1 MRILL
6 AGRGPKIVEISSWLA
21 SKNRRLYVVTPDD
34 LNPAQL
40 PPHTRH
46 IRQDPSTID
55 LKREGVPLDA
65 DDVVIVIENDPQ
77 ALRACITNLRRQV
90 RTPDMAVIS
99 EAHQLRR
106 EFPELLFRSEANI
119 YRQEFHD
126 LLKRVNTRKKFQQM
140 QAIARNASRVLILLW
155 GNPDPDSIAS
165 SFALQ
170 HLLQEDARQILIAS
184 MGDITRPENQA
195 MVEFLRIPM
204 VKYEPSL
211 LIPGTAVFTVDA
223 QPSFFSD
230 GQITF
235 DVVIDHHPKGIP
247 AACRIKDVRPNYGS
261 TATILTEYFLHSRR
275 KIPRRVAT
283 ALFYGLK
290 TDTNNLTR
298 NVSEADIRAFRILKK
313 YADEN
318 LIRTIELSQM
328 PMAVLENF
336 GVAIAARKVVGSFL
350 FSYLGPLDNADI
362 AVYIADF
369 FMRLS
374 GINAVAVGCRLPEK
388 IVVIFR
394 SDGFRTD
401 VGKVAE
407 TTLQPYGT
415 AGGHRTMAR
424 AELPIPNVQTE
435 VPDLNDA
442 AVERWL
448 IQKLAAAVKPL
459 KRLLEQSTPQ

>member
-6 AGRGPKIVEISSWLA
+6 AGRGPKVLKIASWLA
-21 SKNRRLYVVTPDD
+21 SKNRRMYVVTPDE
-34 LNPAQL
+34 LTPAHL

-46 IRQDPSTID
+46 IRQDPATIE
-55 LKREGVPLDA
+55 LQREGIPLDA
-65 DDVVIVIENDPQ
+65 DDVVIVIENDTE
-77 ALRACITNLRRQV
+77 ALRACIANLRRQV

-99 EAHQLRR
+99 EAHELRR
-106 EFPELLFRSEANI
+106 EFPELLFRSEATI

-126 LLKRVNTRKKFQQM
+126 LLKRVNTRKKLQQM
-140 QAIARNASRVLILLW
+140 KAIARNASRVLILLW

-170 HLLQEDARQILIAS
+170 HLLQNDAREIIIAS

-204 VKYEPSL
+204 LQYDPSL
-211 LIPGTAVFTVDA
+211 VVPGTAVFTVDA
-223 QPSFFSD
+223 QPSFFAN
-230 GQITF
+230 GEITF

-247 AACRIKDVRPNYGS
+247 AACRIRDVRTNYGS
-261 TATILTEYFLHSRR
+261 TATILTEYFLHSRQ
-275 KIPRRVAT
+275 KIPKRIAT

-328 PMAVLENF
+328 PMAVLDNF
-336 GVAIAARKVVGSFL
+336 GVAIASKKVVGTFL

-374 GINAVAVGCRLPEK
+374 GINAVMVACRLPEK

-407 TTLQPYGT
+407 TTLQAYGT

-424 AELPIPNVQTE
+424 AELLIENVKKE
-435 VPDLNDA
+435 VADFTDVS
-442 AVERWL
+442 VERWL
-448 IQKLAAAVKPL
+448 IQKLAPAIKPL
-459 KRLLEQSTPQ
+459 KSLLE